1 MRRLTVRSVAL
12 IGPQGSGKTTLA
24 DNLVEFRGY
33 QRHGIADAVKEVTR
47 LAYPTLTK
55 QEQMTVARYSGEKLL
70 TGREVFQDVGAALRE
85 VDNDF
90 WLRVWRRDYF
100 DLVRLGYPVVID
112 DVRLPREATYL
123 KAVSPDIVLVRVHAS
138 AEARGARLGTLVGSH
153 DITEQGWQSTP
164 FDYEIDTTDKDAQH
178 AFRILVDLIGEASL

>member
-1 MRRLTVRSVAL
+1 MRSVAL

-47 LAYPTLTK
+47 LAYPDLAK
-55 QEQMTVARYSGEKLL
+55 QQMLEVERYTGKHRLS
-70 TGREVFQDVGAALRE
+70 GREVFQDVGAALRE

-100 DLVRLGYPVVID
+100 ELVRAGYPVVVD
-112 DVRLPREATYL
+112 DVRLPREAEYL
-123 KAVSPDIVLVRVHAS
+123 KALSPDILLVRVYAS
-138 AEARGARLGTLVGSH
+138 AEARSTRLGALVGAH
-153 DITEQGWQSTP
+153 DLTEQGWQAAP
-164 FDYEIDTTDKDAQH
+164 FDSQIDTTDKSAEQ
-178 AFRILVDLIGEASL
+178 AFWILIDLIDEASR